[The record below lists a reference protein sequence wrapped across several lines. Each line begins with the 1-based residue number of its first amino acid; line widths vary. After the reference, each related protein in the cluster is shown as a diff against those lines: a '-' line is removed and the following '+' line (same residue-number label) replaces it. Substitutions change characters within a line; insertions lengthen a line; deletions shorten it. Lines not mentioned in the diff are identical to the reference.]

1 MKYAVLFAGIVFG
14 CSADPGGVTKPP
26 PSAQQPGVA
35 APGSGTVPVDCPT
48 ELFRLGSCMTQTDF
62 DATALQ
68 ALLQNTTQGT
78 CYACHVGLL
87 DKLDFDWFR
96 RHPDFISQCT
106 QDGLVY
112 YNGIEV
118 FGMG

>member
-1 MKYAVLFAGIVFG
+1 
-14 CSADPGGVTKPP
+14 
-26 PSAQQPGVA
+26 
-35 APGSGTVPVDCPT
+35 
-48 ELFRLGSCMTQTDF
+48 MTQTDF

-118 FGMG
+118 FGMGFDSHPAFVMSQEHEQELRDFLNRTIARCF